1 MFISSAEKEE
11 IFYRLKAL
19 ENNIHNLVAS
29 LQNLNAQ
36 APYGRCKDGTPRA
49 KPGIKVGQKKQ
60 VKK

>member
-19 ENNIHNLVAS
+19 ENNVHELLDAINKLK
-29 LQNLNAQ
+29 

-49 KPGIKVGQKKQ
+49 KPGMKTGQKKA
-60 VKK
+60 VTK